1 MADFVKIYNTNGVP
15 LYINL
20 DHIICVEFQKNN
32 KKILFN
38 CLNGNISFDSI
49 EDDSFEKS
57 MKYIETELEKRLS
70 KENNIY

>member
-32 KKILFN
+32 KKYY
-38 CLNGNISFDSI
+38 SI
-49 EDDSFEKS
+49 VLMVTLVS
-57 MKYIETELEKRLS
+57 IV
-70 KENNIY
+70 